1 MRTQHLHTC
10 QVTLLR
16 HLARFHILD
25 YESCLRMLDTNNT
38 EDMVKMSYL
47 FRPLTKNDYITK
59 NKDGIVSILQKGRG
73 YAEIKEPLIALGGS
87 KQSRQRVLQV
97 SRMAALLEKNGVNI
111 TAEVPEEKDPHFIP
125 SACWREIAPG
135 ILSTTRFLGMLLAYG
150 RKYAIYDIGD
160 GSMEW
165 QVRAESSLFYTRY
178 GSYNT
183 KADGMI
189 LVCDDDKRKQIAENI
204 IRQTMWNRKSLLDNH
219 YTERNKPVRFSRSP
233 IKLRTQYE
241 HVYLTT
247 PARLGKDLKAIY
259 QEEYMITH
267 TVEQGTRLRDPK
279 LGDIEKWPERYFIN
293 PAYDLLKLVYF
304 FSAVK
309 TDNEL
314 ALKSDIG
321 APGIHYTIIMQKDD
335 LSIIKMYQDVL
346 FSKNLDI
353 CYYETDDVT
362 KQN

>member
-1 MRTQHLHTC
+1 MKTHYLHAC

-25 YESCLRMLDTNNT
+25 YESCLKVLDTENNG
-38 EDMVKMSYL
+38 DMVKMSYL

-59 NKDGIVSILQKGRG
+59 NKDGIVGILQKGKV
-73 YAEIKEPLIALGGS
+73 YAAIKGPLITLGGS
-87 KQSRQRVLQV
+87 GQSRQRILQV
-97 SRMAALLEKNGVNI
+97 SRMAALLEKHSVNI
-111 TAEVPEEKDPHFIP
+111 TGEVPESESPHFIP

-150 RKYAIYDIGD
+150 KKYAIYDIGD

-178 GSYNT
+178 GSYET

-189 LVCDDDKRKQIAENI
+189 LVCDNDKREQIAENI

-219 YTERNKPVRFSRSP
+219 YSERNKPVRFSRSP

-247 PARLGKDLKAIY
+247 PARLGNDLKEIY
-259 QEEYMITH
+259 QEEQAITH
-267 TVEQGTRLRDPK
+267 TVKQGTRLRDPK
-279 LGDIEKWPERYFIN
+279 LGDIEKWPERFFIN

-309 TDNEL
+309 TANEL

-321 APGIHYTIIMQKDD
+321 APGIHYTIIMRKGD
-335 LSIIKMYQDVL
+335 LPIIKMYQDVL
-346 FSKNLDI
+346 FSKRLDI
-353 CYYETDDVT
+353 CYYGID
-362 KQN
+362 